1 MRLLLDSHAFL
12 WFLTKDAKLSGRA
25 DQAIVDATDVF
36 LSHAAVWDMTIK
48 RSIGRLKLADAP
60 EDMADASGM
69 SLLPITLRHIQ
80 RVGGLPRH
88 HGDPFDRML
97 VAQAIEEGL
106 VLVTGDATVQRYP
119 VAWLW

>member
-36 LSHAAVWDMTIK
+36 LSHAAVWEMTIK

-88 HGDPFDRML
+88 HSDPFDRML

>member
-12 WFLTKDAKLSGRA
+12 WFLTKDAKLSERA
-25 DQAIVDATDVF
+25 DNAIVGATDVY
-36 LSHAAVWDMTIK
+36 LSHAAVWEMTIK
-48 RSIGRLKLADAP
+48 RGLGRLQLAEAP

-106 VLVTGDATVQRYP
+106 ILVTRDATVQRYP
-119 VAWLW
+119 VVWLW